1 MNSKRKNVTYLLVLA
16 LLVVG
21 LAGCTLSAKE
31 RETEAT
37 EPAEVSEATAPAVGG
52 EGTPAPGQTVVSAV
66 TPGSEGT
73 APGEPASTATEV
85 PAVEPPG
92 SEEPQATVEPAPTQE
107 VSAPEQPPAQG
118 ESSVIFHTVQPGDTL
133 YSIARQYGTTPEAI
147 SQVNGLV
154 NPNQIVVGQEL
165 KIPTSSEGSP
175 GRPGGC
181 RIRHTV
187 KEGEWVWQIARNYG
201 VDPTSILA
209 ANGLT
214 IQSANTIYPGT
225 VLCIP

>member
-1 MNSKRKNVTYLLVLA
+1 MNSKLKNATYLLVLA

-21 LAGCTLSAKE
+21 LAACQQSAQE
-31 RETEAT
+31 REAQAT
-37 EPAEVSEATAPAVGG
+37 EPAESPEAPAAGDG
-52 EGTPAPGQTVVSAV
+52 ASPEPGQTVVSAV
-66 TPGSEGT
+66 TAETQTSGGQEPTLVPAIETPGS
-73 APGEPASTATEV
+73 A
-85 PAVEPPG
+85 
-92 SEEPQATVEPAPTQE
+92 EPQATVAPAPTQE
-107 VSAPEQPPAQG
+107 APAPEQPPAQG
-118 ESSVIFHTVQPGDTL
+118 EGSVIFHTVQPGDTL
-133 YSIARQYGTTPEAI
+133 YSIAQQYDTTPEAI

-165 KIPTSSEGSP
+165 KIPTPSEGSSN
-175 GRPGGC
+175 RPGGC

-201 VDPTSILA
+201 VEPYSILA

-214 IQSANTIYPGT
+214 VQSAQTIYPGT